1 MKETNAAAAAAAVV
15 KIELA
20 IKALD
25 YHIERLETKLSFLTR
40 SYDDP
45 YTDLLYQYEKKIA
58 TVKQEIDD
66 ATEQRRT
73 LIRLS
78 QMGVITVLR

>member
-1 MKETNAAAAAAAVV
+1 MKETNAAAVV

-20 IKALD
+20 IKGLD
-25 YHIERLETKLSFLTR
+25 YHIERLETKLSFLIR

-45 YTDLLYQYEKKIA
+45 RTDLLYQYEKKIA

-66 ATEQRRT
+66 ATEQRRS

>member
-1 MKETNAAAAAAAVV
+1 MLAAVV

-20 IKALD
+20 IKAMD
-25 YHIERLETKLSFLTR
+25 YHIERLETKLSFLIR
-40 SYDDP
+40 SSDDP

-66 ATEQRRT
+66 ATEQRRS

>member
-1 MKETNAAAAAAAVV
+1 MKETNAAVV

-20 IKALD
+20 IKAMD
-25 YHIERLETKLSFLTR
+25 YHIERLETKLSFLIR
-40 SYDDP
+40 SSDDP

-66 ATEQRRT
+66 ATEQRRS

>member
-1 MKETNAAAAAAAVV
+1 MKETNAAALV

-25 YHIERLETKLSFLTR
+25 YHIERLETKLSFLIR
-40 SYDDP
+40 SYYDP
-45 YTDLLYQYEKKIA
+45 RIDLLYPYEKKIA

-66 ATEQRRT
+66 ATEQRRS

>member
-1 MKETNAAAAAAAVV
+1 MKETNAAAIV

-25 YHIERLETKLSFLTR
+25 YHIDRLETKLSFLIR

-45 YTDLLYQYEKKIA
+45 RTDLLYQHEKKIA
-58 TVKQEIDD
+58 TVEQEIDD
-66 ATEQRRT
+66 ATEQRRAV
-73 LIRLS
+73 IRLS

>member
-1 MKETNAAAAAAAVV
+1 MKETNAATATVV

-25 YHIERLETKLSFLTR
+25 YHIERLETKLSFLIR

-45 YTDLLYQYEKKIA
+45 RTDLLYQYEKKIA
-58 TVKQEIDD
+58 TVKQEIND
-66 ATEQRRT
+66 AMEHRRC
-73 LIRLS
+73 
-78 QMGVITVLR
+78 

>member
-1 MKETNAAAAAAAVV
+1 MCDLKETNAAVV
-15 KIELA
+15 KIEFA
-20 IKALD
+20 IKVLD
-25 YHIERLETKLSFLTR
+25 HHIERLETKLSFLIR

-45 YTDLLYQYEKKIA
+45 RTDLLYQYEKKIA

>member
-1 MKETNAAAAAAAVV
+1 LCNLKETNAAVV
-15 KIELA
+15 KIEFA
-20 IKALD
+20 IKVLD
-25 YHIERLETKLSFLTR
+25 HHIERLETKLSFLIR

-45 YTDLLYQYEKKIA
+45 RTDLLYQYEKKIT

>member
-1 MKETNAAAAAAAVV
+1 MKETNAAAIV

-25 YHIERLETKLSFLTR
+25 YHIERLETKLSFLIR

-45 YTDLLYQYEKKIA
+45 RTDLLYHYEKKIA

-66 ATEQRRT
+66 ATEQRRS

>member
-1 MKETNAAAAAAAVV
+1 MKETNAAVV
-15 KIELA
+15 KIEFA
-20 IKALD
+20 IKVLD
-25 YHIERLETKLSFLTR
+25 HHIERLETKLSFLIR

-45 YTDLLYQYEKKIA
+45 RTDLLYQHEKKIT

>member
-1 MKETNAAAAAAAVV
+1 LNETNDAAIV

-20 IKALD
+20 IKALN
-25 YHIERLETKLSFLTR
+25 YHIDRLETKLTFLIR

-45 YTDLLYQYEKKIA
+45 RTDLLYQYEKKIA

-66 ATEQRRT
+66 ATEQRRS

-78 QMGVITVLR
+78 QMGVITILR

>member
-1 MKETNAAAAAAAVV
+1 LNETNAVAIV

-25 YHIERLETKLSFLTR
+25 YHIDRLETKLSFLIR
-40 SYDDP
+40 SYEDP
-45 YTDLLYQYEKKIA
+45 RTDLLYQYEKKIA

-66 ATEQRRT
+66 ATEQRRS

>member
-1 MKETNAAAAAAAVV
+1 MCNLKETNAAVV
-15 KIELA
+15 KIEFA
-20 IKALD
+20 IKVLD
-25 YHIERLETKLSFLTR
+25 HHIERLETKLSFLIR

-45 YTDLLYQYEKKIA
+45 RTDLLYQYEKKIT

>member
-1 MKETNAAAAAAAVV
+1 LKETNAATAVV

-25 YHIERLETKLSFLTR
+25 YHIERLETKLSFLIT

-45 YTDLLYQYEKKIA
+45 RTDLLYQYEKKIA

-66 ATEQRRT
+66 ATEQRRS

>member
-1 MKETNAAAAAAAVV
+1 LKETNATVV
-15 KIELA
+15 KIEFA

-25 YHIERLETKLSFLTR
+25 WHIERLETKLSFLIR

-45 YTDLLYQYEKKIA
+45 RTDLLLYQYEKKIA

-66 ATEQRRT
+66 ATEQRRM

>member
-1 MKETNAAAAAAAVV
+1 LKETNAATATVV

-25 YHIERLETKLSFLTR
+25 YHIERLETKLSFLIT

-45 YTDLLYQYEKKIA
+45 RTDLLYQYEKKIA

-66 ATEQRRT
+66 ATEQRRS

>member
-1 MKETNAAAAAAAVV
+1 MLPTVV

-20 IKALD
+20 IKAMD
-25 YHIERLETKLSFLTR
+25 YHIERLETKLSFLIR
-40 SYDDP
+40 SSDDP

-66 ATEQRRT
+66 ATEQRRS

>member
-1 MKETNAAAAAAAVV
+1 MKETNAAAVV

-20 IKALD
+20 INALE
-25 YHIERLETKLSFLTR
+25 YHIERLETKLSFLIR

-45 YTDLLYQYEKKIA
+45 RTDLLYQYEKKIA

>member
-1 MKETNAAAAAAAVV
+1 MKETNDAAVV

-20 IKALD
+20 IKAMD
-25 YHIERLETKLSFLTR
+25 YHIERLETKLSFLIR
-40 SYDDP
+40 SSDDP

-66 ATEQRRT
+66 ATEQRRS

>member
-1 MKETNAAAAAAAVV
+1 LCDLKETNAAVV
-15 KIELA
+15 KIEFA
-20 IKALD
+20 IKVLD
-25 YHIERLETKLSFLTR
+25 HHIERLETKLSFLIG

-45 YTDLLYQYEKKIA
+45 RTDLLLYQYEKKIA

>member
-1 MKETNAAAAAAAVV
+1 MKETNAAAAAVV

-25 YHIERLETKLSFLTR
+25 YHIERLETKLSFLIR

-45 YTDLLYQYEKKIA
+45 RTDLLYPYEKKIA

-66 ATEQRRT
+66 ATEQRRS